1 MIFSDR
7 FISAGSKFCTYDEH
21 VGAPEFRR
29 TFVLNDFR
37 RAELTICGLG
47 FYELGVNGVCIT
59 KGRLAPYISNPDE
72 IIVQSEN
79 AMSEKFE
86 STSGTKIASDSAVV
100 ELAYQGETEKDGSL
114 AKYITDNYQNFT
126 VNVLTAVA
134 SGQHASSGS
143 GFVISTDG

>member
-1 MIFSDR
+1 MSAVADGIISKNRGGACANQKMIFSDR

-72 IIVQSEN
+72 LLCYDRYDVTPYLKEGQNELTVLLGNGMLN
-79 AMSEKFE
+79 AIGGM
-86 STSGTKIASDSAVV
+86 
-100 ELAYQGETEKDGSL
+100 YM
-114 AKYITDNYQNFT
+114 
-126 VNVLTAVA
+126 
-134 SGQHASSGS
+134 
-143 GFVISTDG
+143 GFR